1 MKVYNPQRS
10 PLIYGD
16 SKTIDA
22 HSWAEGT
29 QAEFQELIDN
39 NLVIVKEP
47 KVKPVEKPVETIE
60 TSVEEK
66 TSEVEETLVVSEPSI
81 PEKQDTI
88 KKVKRRSV
96 PTKE

>member
-1 MKVYNPQRS
+1 MKIYNPQGS

-29 QAEFQELIDN
+29 QADFQELIDN

-47 KVKPVEKPVETIE
+47 RVKPVEKPVETIAI
-60 TSVEEK
+60 SVDQK

-81 PEKQDTI
+81 LEKQDTI

>member
-1 MKVYNPQRS
+1 MKVYNPQGS

-29 QAEFQELIDN
+29 QAEFQELIDK

-47 KVKPVEKPVETIE
+47 KVKPVEKPVETI
-60 TSVEEK
+60 TSVDQN

-81 PEKQDTI
+81 AEKQDTI